1 MTSPIWRDEVR
12 RPCTAPRTRVRCV
25 AGGRHSIGFT
35 VVISGVALTGSPFAR
50 RRTRAGA
57 ATPASRSFCA
67 RDEGG
72 GRRFRCGGRRTWARN
87 PLERYELSPRG
98 GDVVH
103 ERLSQE
109 VWLDDPALGA
119 GARPSAHMDR
129 ASTTSS
135 WPPGSSVPCAL
146 ALRHLPPPPSLGQP
160 HGHARMPHTRSDA
173 PRRGKAAALEKSAH
187 RFPTPL
193 GTRLP
198 SNNETACITF
208 RSPGTG
214 SPTIHAHTD
223 PTRRPRQEEAGRH
236 RPLLQWPHHGGG
248 SVVQRRHH
256 QRTILTTLRG

>member
-1 MTSPIWRDEVR
+1 VCGRGTPLY
-12 RPCTAPRTRVRCV
+12 RVH
-25 AGGRHSIGFT
+25 GRH
-35 VVISGVALTGSPFAR
+35 LW
-50 RRTRAGA
+50 
-57 ATPASRSFCA
+57 SRSNWQPFRAEAHPSWCGHPSVTVLL
-67 RDEGG
+67 REGRG
-72 GRRFRCGGRRTWARN
+72 WWREVPVWGRRTWARN

-160 HGHARMPHTRSDA
+160 HGHARMPHTRSGRA
-173 PRRGKAAALEKSAH
+173 STRKGRGSGKSVH

-193 GTRLP
+193 GKRLP
-198 SNNETACITF
+198 STSETACITF

-236 RPLLQWPHHGGG
+236 RPLLQWPHHGGC
-248 SVVQRRHH
+248 SVVQRRPH